1 LCVFLSLIL
10 YAFIAYSHLTVLYIY
25 THSKIRKFQAIV
37 EEIRQDIQSKRKSS
51 AIDGIKKTKATIK
64 SKSSDFTQMCRSPKT
79 CEGILSEMT
88 SVLDPLSQNVAESQ
102 TYLNGSD
109 QERAAL
115 DKAYNLQDQL
125 QKLLTQLEEQ
135 MVPEGYATPVPE
147 EYNDLP
153 QLKGGRAT
161 VEFLLKKPDN
171 APFDVEGVNY
181 PEAKMIMVIGEL
193 MFLLSWLLVV
203 FVLWKYCD

>member
-1 LCVFLSLIL
+1 MPVGHCHI
-10 YAFIAYSHLTVLYIY
+10 FINT
-25 THSKIRKFQAIV
+25 KIRKFQAVI

-51 AIDGIKKTKATIK
+51 AIDGIKKTKSTIK
-64 SKSSDFTQMCRSPKT
+64 SKSSEFIQMCRSPKT
-79 CEGILSEMT
+79 CDGILSEMT

-102 TYLNGSD
+102 TFLNGSD

-115 DKAYNLQDQL
+115 DKAYDLQDRL

-147 EYNDLP
+147 EYSDLP

-161 VEFLLKKPDN
+161 VEFVLRKPDN

-181 PEAKMIMVIGEL
+181 PEAKMVMVIGE
-193 MFLLSWLLVV
+193 FVALVV
-203 FVLWKYCD
+203 VAVVVVDDDDDDDDDVCSY